1 MHIPKRS
8 MAGFTLIELLVVIF
22 IISIVTS
29 VALLSVGH
37 NENRQ
42 LESFANE
49 LAQRVTLAEEQ
60 AMLQPAVLG
69 LILDES
75 SYQFAAYSPAVGDKK
90 PTWTP
95 IQDKILG
102 QHPIPRDIE
111 LGVEVGGKHFTK
123 TDEEETTKDPQVII
137 STNGD
142 LTPFTIY
149 IGKRGKTPRYV
160 IRGDADGNV
169 VTSLL
174 P

>member
-1 MHIPKRS
+1 VTPKYS
-8 MAGFTLIELLVVIF
+8 IAGFTLIELLVVIF

-29 VALLSVGH
+29 VALLSIGR

-69 LILDES
+69 LRVDEF
-75 SYQFAAYSPAVGDKK
+75 SYQFVTYNPSSGEKK
-90 PTWTP
+90 PTWIP
-95 IQDKILG
+95 VQDKILG
-102 QHPIPRDIE
+102 GQYLIPRDIE
-111 LGVEVGGKHFTK
+111 LGVEVGGKHLATS
-123 TDEEETTKDPQVII
+123 DEEDTIKHPQVVI

-149 IGKRGKTPRYV
+149 VGKKGKSPRYI
-160 IRGDADGNV
+160 IRGEADGNV
-169 VTSLL
+169 VTTLL